1 MKTFSAAI
9 VICALASSA
18 DAQTAKNGFELRTI
32 STRPDLISGG
42 DVLVQVTVPATLSAE
57 KLSVTV
63 NGRDVTADFRL
74 APHAHAPS
82 DVRGQGRPD
91 GSTFVGLIKDL
102 PVGRSEVFAGAKA
115 QKPSVQLALTDHP
128 VSGPVMGGPH
138 QAPFICETQ
147 TFGFGQPLDADCG
160 VASRVEY
167 FYRSSGA
174 PAGPSSVAVQPG
186 ADVPLAQQQQPNPF
200 KPYDPNGR
208 QPADVAMTTTLDGK
222 TVPYIV
228 RREMGTINR
237 AVYAIAFLHEPGTP
251 LPTPWAQAGSAWN
264 GRLIYSFGPGCQA
277 GYHQGRNLG
286 GLAGNRSFLEETQF
300 GDYGI
305 AKGYALGSSSLN
317 SFGTNCAD
325 VISVETMM
333 MVKEHFIEEFGA
345 PRWTIG
351 SGRSGGSMQQHL
363 IANNYPGLL
372 DGLIPTAAFADT
384 ITFMNHLFDCELL
397 DRAFTTSSLA
407 WTDEQKAA
415 VGGEANWQYCVK
427 NGTAYPLLRVNNCD
441 RMSVPADLVY
451 DAKARP
457 TGVRCTYQDN
467 MVNVFGRDPKTGFA
481 RRPFD
486 NVGIQYGLK
495 AFNAGTITFEQFVD
509 LNTRIG
515 GHDIDGNVV
524 AARTVADPEA
534 LRIAYQ
540 SGRVNDT
547 GKGMATVPMIDVRP
561 YTEGTGD
568 VHDTVNSH
576 ITRARLVAANGTSAN
591 QVLHTYEPGTPIQR
605 VQQANL
611 DEIDRWVAS
620 IAKDS
625 APARTA
631 LDKAI
636 RNRPADVSDACYT
649 RDGQKIT
656 DMERCARMF
665 PVYANPRLN
674 AGLPMGATT
683 LKCELKPVDRKD
695 YTRTVTDAQMNAL
708 KAAFPG
714 GVCDYNRKGVS
725 VRSPDTWLSY
735 GDDPSTRTH

>member
-1 MKTFSAAI
+1 MKIIGAAI
-9 VICALASSA
+9 ILLSFASFA
-18 DAQTAKNGFELRTI
+18 DAQTARNGFEIRTL

-42 DVLVQVTVPATLSAE
+42 DVLVQVTVPATLAAD
-57 KLSVTV
+57 KVAVAV
-63 NGRDVTADFRL
+63 NGRDVSANFTL
-74 APHAHAPS
+74 APSLAPS
-82 DVRGQGRPD
+82 ERGTRRVAGNTFLGLVR
-91 GSTFVGLIKDL
+91 DL
-102 PVGRSEVFAGAKA
+102 PVGRSEIEAGAKG
-115 QKPSVQLALTDHP
+115 QKVSATLALTNHP
-128 VSGPVMGGPH
+128 IGGPVMGGPH
-138 QAPFICETQ
+138 QSPFVCETQ
-147 TFGFGQPLDADCG
+147 AFGFGQPLDADCS
-160 VASRVEY
+160 VTTRVEY
-167 FYRSSGA
+167 FYRSNTA
-174 PAGPSSVAVQPG
+174 PSQPSTAAVQPG
-186 ADVPLAQQQQPNPF
+186 ADVPQAQQQQPNPF
-200 KPYDPNGR
+200 KPYNPNA
-208 QPADVAMTTTLDGK
+208 PKPSDVAMTTTLDGK

-251 LPTPWAQAGSAWN
+251 LPTPWAQTGSGWN

-300 GDYGI
+300 GDYGL
-305 AKGYALGSSSLN
+305 AKGYALASSSLN

-397 DRAFTTSSLA
+397 DHAFKTSSLT

-415 VGGEANWQYCVK
+415 VAGEANWQYCTK

-441 RMSVPADLVY
+441 RMSIPADLVY
-451 DAKARP
+451 DP
-457 TGVRCTYQDN
+457 TTNPKGARCTYQDN
-467 MVNVFGRDPKTGFA
+467 LVNVFGRDPKTGFA

-495 AFNAGTITFEQFVD
+495 AFNEGKISVEQFLD
-509 LNTRIG
+509 LNTRVG

-524 AARTVADPEA
+524 AARTAADPEA

-540 SGRVNDT
+540 SGRVNDASR
-547 GKGMATVPMIDVRP
+547 GMALVPMIDVRP

-611 DEIDRWVAS
+611 DEMEQWVAN
-620 IAKDS
+620 IAKDT
-625 APARTA
+625 APAKSP
-631 LDKAI
+631 LEKAI
-636 RNRPADVSDACYT
+636 RNKPAGVGDACYT
-649 RDGQKIT
+649 KDGQTIT
-656 DMERCARMF
+656 DMQRCAQMF

-683 LKCELKPVDRKD
+683 LKCELKAVDRKD
-695 YTRTVTDAQMNAL
+695 YTQPLTDAQLAAL

-714 GVCDYNRKGVS
+714 GVCDYGRKGVS
-725 VRSPDTWLSY
+725 VRPPDTWLSY
-735 GDDPSTRTH
+735 GDGASTRTH